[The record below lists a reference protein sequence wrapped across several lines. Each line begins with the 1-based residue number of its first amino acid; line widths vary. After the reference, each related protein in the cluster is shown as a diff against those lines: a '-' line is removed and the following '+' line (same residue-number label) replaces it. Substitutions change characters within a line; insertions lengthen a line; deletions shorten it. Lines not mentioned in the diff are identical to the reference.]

1 MISYCGRR
9 AEAIKTGSKI
19 MEFTL
24 NSELVEQIIFAMED
38 QQNEYYVHRN
48 TGELLREDDIEE
60 DETPEEAEDPFIP
73 IPEWRPVD
81 GFLMMEKF
89 VARLRNPLLREQLK
103 DALASGR
110 GVFRKFKDI
119 LKTSPEVERLWFIFK
134 ERELRKVVWQWYN
147 DNRELAGLE
156 RLEQEPEP
164 QNGLEDLLT
173 SDFAIVPLQRR
184 HVDAVRTVDE
194 TAFIARF
201 PDQDP
206 ERVAE
211 LYRETRKNLP
221 EPDGEG
227 SLVFVAETPEED
239 FAGFVWA
246 VEQTDPLVPG
256 HILRVQQ
263 LAVAKRYQGVGLGSM
278 LLRRLIAEARDRGYH
293 RLRSELNGT
302 GLQLAGFFEDQGFQ
316 IVAQDMDLD
325 PTYWE
330 E

>member
-1 MISYCGRR
+1 
-9 AEAIKTGSKI
+9 

-164 QNGLEDLLT
+164 EEGLEDLLAG
-173 SDFAIVPLQRR
+173 DFAIVPLRPKHLDTLR
-184 HVDAVRTVDE
+184 ELDE
-194 TAFIARF
+194 RSFAAGF
-201 PDQDP
+201 PQAPPALVADLFRESRKSLPRP
-206 ERVAE
+206 E
-211 LYRETRKNLP
+211 
-221 EPDGEG
+221 GEG
-227 SLVFVAETPEED
+227 SVVFVAETAEEE

-246 VEQTDPLVPG
+246 VEQTDPLIPG
-256 HILRVQQ
+256 RILRVQQ
-263 LAVAKRYQGVGLGSM
+263 LAVGERYRGVGLGAM
-278 LLRRLIAEARDRGYH
+278 LLRRMIAEARDRGYH
-293 RLRSELNGT
+293 RLRGRLSGT
-302 GLQLAGFFEDQGFQ
+302 GLQLAGFFEELGFQ
-316 IVAQDMDLD
+316 TIARDMEID

-330 E
+330 G

>member
-1 MISYCGRR
+1 
-9 AEAIKTGSKI
+9 

-24 NSELVEQIIFAMED
+24 NSDLVERIIFAMED

-48 TGELLREDDIEE
+48 SGGLLREDEIEE
-60 DETPEEAEDPFIP
+60 DENAGEEREEAEDPFVP

-89 VARLRNPLLREQLK
+89 VARLRNPLLRDQLK

-119 LKTSPEVERLWFIFK
+119 LKTSPEVERLWFNFK
-134 ERELRKVVWQWYN
+134 DRELRRVVWQWYN

-156 RLEQEPEP
+156 RLEEEPE
-164 QNGLEDLLT
+164 QEDGLEDLLA
-173 SDFAIVPLQRR
+173 SDFAIVPLQPR
-184 HVDAVRTVDE
+184 HLEALRELDE
-194 TAFIARF
+194 RSFIARF
-201 PDQDP
+201 PGADP
-206 ERVAE
+206 GRVVD
-211 LYRETRKNLP
+211 LFRESRRSLP
-221 EPDGEG
+221 YLEAEG
-227 SLVFVAETPEED
+227 SLVYVVESSEED

-256 HILRVQQ
+256 RILRVEQ
-263 LAVAKRYQGVGLGSM
+263 LSVVQRYQGVGLGSM
-278 LLRRLIAEARDRGYH
+278 LLRHLIVEARDRGYH
-293 RLRSELNGT
+293 RLRGELSGS
-302 GLQLAGFFEDQGFQ
+302 GLQLAGFFEELGFQ
-316 IVAQDMDLD
+316 TVAQEVELD